1 MRYTKKYLKNLLEAN
16 GISKTSDRLATLIAI
31 AMENNLIDKNALMGD
46 VKEKEEKRPVG
57 RPRKKEVK
65 IEGDQVKSIDP
76 KYERLRLIRKKPVT
90 VRLIMVETGEVIEYN
105 SLYKAMRETRHGWQY
120 LESRDGKVDNGFK
133 IEILNSDKF
142 AKPATSVV
150 KPA

>member
-1 MRYTKKYLKNLLEAN
+1 MQ
-16 GISKTSDRLATLIAI
+16 
-31 AMENNLIDKNALMGD
+31 NNLIDKNALMGG

-65 IEGDQVKSIDP
+65 IEVDQVKSSDP

-90 VRLIMVETGEVIEYN
+90 VRLTNAETGEVIEYN

-120 LESRDGKVDNGFK
+120 LES
-133 IEILNSDKF
+133 
-142 AKPATSVV
+142 
-150 KPA
+150 